1 MLTNIRQMSEK
12 ARAFAESD
20 EEEEG
25 NKEDEDEYDSEESGT
40 EESGSEGGGS
50 EAEEED
56 EDLPELIEDT
66 ADK

>member
-25 NKEDEDEYDSEESGT
+25 KEGDQKLSKGKLRKANRLSVARMFMVCV
-40 EESGSEGGGS
+40 GGS
-50 EAEEED
+50 C
-56 EDLPELIEDT
+56 LFVVLIPLG
-66 ADK
+66 